1 MKRLLYILILIFITS
16 FALES
21 CCKYE
26 GPIPLKNQ
34 ECVEP
39 ILTSG
44 TTMDDPIDNNDSNN
58 DVFGITDDEDD
69 EDHDK
74 ENTSN

>member
-1 MKRLLYILILIFITS
+1 MKRLLYILILFFIAS
-16 FALES
+16 FSLES
-21 CCKYE
+21 CCKFE
-26 GPIPLKNQ
+26 RPIPLETQ
-34 ECVEP
+34 ECGVSTP
-39 ILTSG
+39 MYGS
-44 TTMDDPIDNNDSNN
+44 TMDDPIDNTDSNN